1 MTGRELDGEVSK
13 RLSDHQVRYTSGR
26 RVVVAALAR
35 SEGPK
40 SPAELHAKIGSVV
53 PLSSLYRSLAV
64 LESAGIVVPHFGAKG
79 VTRYELA
86 EWLRGHHHH
95 LICIVCGSVEDIA
108 ISQPHEAKLAE
119 LVKDIGAAASFAS
132 VNHVLEIEGRCA
144 KCA

>member
-1 MTGRELDGEVSK
+1 MTGRELDGEVSQ
-13 RLSDHQVRYTSGR
+13 RLADHEVRYTSGR
-26 RVVVAALAR
+26 RVVVTALAR

-40 SPAELHAKIGSVV
+40 SPAELHAEVASAV

-64 LESAGIVVPHFGAKG
+64 LENAGIVVPHFGAKG

-95 LICIVCGSVEDIA
+95 LICLNCGSVEDIA
-108 ISQPHEAKLAE
+108 ISQTHEAKLAE
-119 LVKDIGAAASFAS
+119 LVKDIGAAASFTE